1 MSRPVSD
8 ALATL
13 ADDVLRFA
21 PFVKLSRMQ
30 LPTRRASH
38 RVHGC
43 ALLSYAVVALFFN
56 WPLPLDLGARLTGPV
71 GGDTGTYVWNIWV
84 FRHELIAH
92 GRFPLFTQEI
102 LSLTP
107 PVALSLHNYTLFADL
122 LAFPLIPLFGVIA
135 TFNVIYLA
143 LSILTAWSMFVLARS
158 VVGRTGEAWLAG
170 LLFGF
175 SPILIARGTAHF
187 SLAAAAP
194 LPIFL
199 LMLRRAER
207 DQSPTSRRRR
217 RSRGRVGVNLRSV
230 LRRVLH
236 RDRVELFHRPLRSRR
251 LRALAAPS
259 GCGIRESRRRPA
271 DRRDGRDREHHRIR
285 RHGVPG
291 SSAHRRDA
299 DVVHPCPRRCRSS

>member
-1 MSRPVSD
+1 M
-8 ALATL
+8 
-13 ADDVLRFA
+13 
-21 PFVKLSRMQ
+21 
-30 LPTRRASH
+30 
-38 RVHGC
+38 
-43 ALLSYAVVALFFN
+43 
-56 WPLPLDLGARLTGPV
+56 
-71 GGDTGTYVWNIWV
+71 WNIWV

-102 LSLTP
+102 LSLSP
-107 PVALSLHNYTLFADL
+107 PVDLSLHNYTLFADL

-199 LMLRRAER
+199 LLLRRAER
-207 DQSPTSRRRR
+207 DPRPRHAAAAGAAVAWASTCDPYYGVFCIVIALSYFTARYVRVDFATSPPPL
-217 RSRGRVGVNLRSV
+217 GAVYARVV
-230 LRRVLH
+230 
-236 RDRVELFHRPLRSRR
+236 D
-251 LRALAAPS
+251 ALLIS
-259 GCGIRESRRRPA
+259 
-271 DRRDGRDREHHRIR
+271 
-285 RHGVPG
+285 
-291 SSAHRRDA
+291 
-299 DVVHPCPRRCRSS
+299 